1 MDFERKNYLNDA
13 EFAFAFSQ
21 DKVKNKGIGPL
32 ALKSELFPFKLNAEM
47 VENTV
52 AKIYSDYSIDSLLE
66 SHLKKRKII
75 TVAIDSPA
83 AAGAGTQAKLIS
95 KHYNLYYLDT
105 GKIYRFIGFLRLKN
119 QKNFN
124 YALVRRKIKKIQI
137 KSLKNKNLLS
147 DDVAVSASIVAKDK
161 KIRNIVHQFQQKC
174 AYYPPMKYAGSVL
187 DGRDIITVQVKN
199 AMFKFFIT
207 ASLKERAN
215 RRFKEYKS
223 LNKKITYKQVLKSL
237 KNRDKSDKERKHGPL
252 KKTKDSILIN
262 TTKLSKKACFKKIK
276 VIMDN
281 KLNS

>member
-1 MDFERKNYLNDA
+1 MK
-13 EFAFAFSQ
+13 
-21 DKVKNKGIGPL
+21 
-32 ALKSELFPFKLNAEM
+32 
-47 VENTV
+47 
-52 AKIYSDYSIDSLLE
+52 
-66 SHLKKRKII
+66 KKRKII

-119 QKNFN
+119 QKNFK
-124 YALVRRKIKKIQI
+124 YALVRRKIKKMKI

-174 AYYPPMKYAGSVL
+174 AYFPPMKYSGSVL

-237 KNRDKSDKERKHGPL
+237 KNRDKSDRERKHGPL

>member
-1 MDFERKNYLNDA
+1 MK
-13 EFAFAFSQ
+13 
-21 DKVKNKGIGPL
+21 
-32 ALKSELFPFKLNAEM
+32 
-47 VENTV
+47 
-52 AKIYSDYSIDSLLE
+52 
-66 SHLKKRKII
+66 KKRKII

-207 ASLKERAN
+207 ASLEERAN

-237 KNRDKSDKERKHGPL
+237 KNRDKSDRERKHGPL